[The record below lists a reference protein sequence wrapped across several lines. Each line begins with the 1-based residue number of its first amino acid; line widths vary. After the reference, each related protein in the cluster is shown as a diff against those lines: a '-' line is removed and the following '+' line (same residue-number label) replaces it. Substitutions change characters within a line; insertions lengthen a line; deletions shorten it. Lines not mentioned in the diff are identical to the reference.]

1 MTTAI
6 LIGPPGAGKSTV
18 GPLLAGLLGVG
29 FLDTDS
35 VIEEAVGKPVGD
47 IFIDEGEAAFRALEQ
62 PAVTE
67 AIEGH
72 HGILALGSGAI
83 LDAGARR
90 LLAGQRVVYLRT
102 GFAAVARRS
111 GLDGPRPPLPGNP
124 RGRMRELLEE
134 RRPVY
139 EGLAWLTVAT
149 DDREPPEIAELIA
162 EAVAGSIAA
171 DVGEGAGS
179 GDGWAAATVTEAGG
193 TGGALGGTGGAPG
206 GADGAPGGAGAGT
219 GPEASQ

>member
-35 VIEEAVGKPVGD
+35 VIEDAVGKPVGD
-47 IFIDEGEAAFRALEQ
+47 IFIDDGEAAFRALEQ
-62 PAVTE
+62 PAVAE

-72 HGILALGSGAI
+72 HGILALGSGAVI
-83 LDAGARR
+83 DAGARR
-90 LLAGQRVVYLRT
+90 LLAGQRVVYLET

-179 GDGWAAATVTEAGG
+179 GDGWAAATVTEADGAAGGPGG
-193 TGGALGGTGGAPG
+193 TGG
-206 GADGAPGGAGAGT
+206 GT

>member
-35 VIEEAVGKPVGD
+35 VIEEAVGKLVGD
-47 IFIDEGEAAFRALEQ
+47 IFIDDGEAAFRALEQ
-62 PAVTE
+62 PVVAE
-67 AIEGH
+67 AIEEH

-83 LDAGARR
+83 LDGGARR
-90 LLAGQRVVYLRT
+90 LLAGQRVVYLET

-139 EGLAWLTVAT
+139 EDLAWLTVAT
-149 DDREPPEIAELIA
+149 DGREPPEIAELIA
-162 EAVAGSIAA
+162 EAVAASIAA

-193 TGGALGGTGGAPG
+193 TAGAPG
-206 GADGAPGGAGAGT
+206 GTGAGT

>member
-1 MTTAI
+1 VTAAI

-18 GPLLAGLLGVG
+18 GPLVAGLLGVG

-35 VIEEAVGKPVGD
+35 AIEESAGKPVGD
-47 IFIDEGEAAFRALEQ
+47 IFIEDGEAAFRALER
-62 PAVTE
+62 PAVAG
-67 AIEGH
+67 AIGEH
-72 HGILALGSGAI
+72 HGVLALGSGAI
-83 LDAGARR
+83 LDPDAQR
-90 LLAGQRVVYLRT
+90 LLAGQRVVYLET

-111 GLDGPRPPLPGNP
+111 GLDGPRPLLPGNP

-149 DDREPPEIAELIA
+149 DDREPAEIAELIA

-171 DVGEGAGS
+171 DVGEGAG
-179 GDGWAAATVTEAGG
+179 TE
-193 TGGALGGTGGAPG
+193 PG
-206 GADGAPGGAGAGT
+206 PR
-219 GPEASQ
+219 P